1 MAVRMAI
8 RMMMKTQLTI
18 GVTLLGLFAAGLAG
32 CSAKVENKSAPPM
45 SAADL
50 QKKLTDQFAATP
62 IPPKSVSCSDD
73 LAAAV
78 GKTSTCVATFN
89 DTNSIDAVVTVADAK
104 GPALT
109 YDIMPTYTKDQLA
122 KVVSGIV
129 AGSAATCATGLEG
142 KIGATAKCET
152 TLEGVVAQRV
162 LQVDNVSG
170 LQMDLS
176 IKRLWPKEKVQE
188 VLMQKL
194 NADGTPAETVECVD
208 GVVAKTGADVECV
221 AVTGTQKKGY
231 VVTVTTFDESNFDLN
246 YKDAP

>member
-122 KVVSGIV
+122 KVV
-129 AGSAATCATGLEG
+129 AGHAKVSLPIKILRLGERGAHAVEDTAAKLVESFQ
-142 KIGATAKCET
+142 IY
-152 TLEGVVAQRV
+152 GVVFSTSMAAEIF
-162 LQVDNVSG
+162 D
-170 LQMDLS
+170 
-176 IKRLWPKEKVQE
+176 RL
-188 VLMQKL
+188 
-194 NADGTPAETVECVD
+194 AG
-208 GVVAKTGADVECV
+208 
-221 AVTGTQKKGY
+221 
-231 VVTVTTFDESNFDLN
+231 
-246 YKDAP
+246 